1 MKPFGL
7 KGERGAGMLL
17 FLRFFPGGH
26 PGKGMVHFTRYHDP
40 ERKTRM
46 NYRLIALDL
55 DGTLLNT
62 RKEMPAEAV
71 QAIRTACAAGRLV
84 VFDTGR
90 AVPEMAEQIA
100 LLPEVRYA
108 VFASGAGLYDIRQRM
123 AFGLHPLPAEQVR
136 RVLALARTKDV
147 MPQLVLPDADVIQ
160 ASHLEQLE
168 HFNMGVY
175 RPMYEKA
182 MTLVPDIYAFAAAC
196 REPVLKLNLYHADVP
211 ERVRTREQLETPD
224 LELVYSEI
232 SSLEC
237 SARGVSKGSGLE
249 RLCRLLEI
257 PLAECIAVGDADN
270 DIPMLRA
277 AGLGVAMGNAPE
289 YVKSAAGRI
298 VADLDHGG
306 CAEAIGLLFS

>member
-1 MKPFGL
+1 
-7 KGERGAGMLL
+7 
-17 FLRFFPGGH
+17 
-26 PGKGMVHFTRYHDP
+26 
-40 ERKTRM
+40 M

-55 DGTLLNT
+55 DGTLLDS
-62 RKEMPAEAV
+62 RKEVPAEAV
-71 QAIRTACAAGRLV
+71 QAIRAACAAGRLV

-108 VFASGAGLYDIRQRM
+108 VFASGAGLYDIPQRK
-123 AFGLHPLPAEQVR
+123 AFGLQPLPAEQVR
-136 RVLALARTKDV
+136 RILALARTKDI

-160 ASHLEQLE
+160 ASHLAQLE

-182 MTLVPDIYAFAAAC
+182 MTLVPDIYGFAAAC

-237 SARGVSKGSGLE
+237 SAKGVSKGSGLE

-306 CAEAIGLLFS
+306 CAEAIRLLLS